1 MSDAGDSLLEGN
13 ATQQVRSE
21 DFRRWTF
28 FAAIQ
33 IGTAI
38 CVPMF
43 ALGGDLGS
51 HSRFLD
57 LPIPVLIASTLV
69 ALMSMA
75 TGYVGMTARLPTSVF
90 TRTTFGVVGAKLLAA
105 VLILTLLGWFGI
117 QIEMLARAVVG
128 LLGSQFGITAPL
140 GAVIVGSGLLVSTTG
155 IIGVKALGK
164 LATFTVPFLLA
175 VITVPLWVAF
185 GRIDVAGRLAAQPLL
200 PAYDAGTIISIIAGG
215 YMTGIAVTPDVSR
228 FLATRRDMVLG
239 PAIALGLVLPF
250 LILLSASLAVIY
262 GTGDLIGIMTRAGL
276 AAPAL
281 AILILATWSSNDKN
295 LYESALSLSAL
306 VPGVPRWLLA
316 SGAAA
321 IGIAFAAMGI
331 FGHFIGFLIML
342 GIVIAPVAGLY
353 TVDFALRPDRYAPDA
368 PVETRA
374 IRPLPFL
381 VWALASAFGWSTL
394 PVAGGGLGLFRLT
407 GVSTLDALA
416 AATGLYALATV
427 ALRSRMRKAAAV

>member
-1 MSDAGDSLLEGN
+1 MNDAGDGLLEGN
-13 ATQQVRSE
+13 ATQRVGSS
-21 DFRRWTF
+21 DFRPWTF

-57 LPIPVLIASTLV
+57 LPLPVLVASSIV

-90 TRTTFGVVGAKLLAA
+90 TRTTFGVAGAKLLAA

-128 LLGSQFGITAPL
+128 LLASQFGISVPL
-140 GAVIVGSGLLVSTTG
+140 TVVIVASGLLVSTTG

-164 LATFTVPFLLA
+164 LATITVPFLLA
-175 VITVPLWVAF
+175 VITVPLWLAF
-185 GRIDVAGRLAAQPLL
+185 GRFDVAERLAAPPSL

-239 PAIALGLVLPF
+239 PVVALGIVLPF

-306 VPGVPRWLLA
+306 VPGIPRWILA
-316 SGAAA
+316 TGAATV
-321 IGIAFAAMGI
+321 GIAFAAMGI
-331 FGHFIGFLIML
+331 FGHFIAFLVML

-353 TVDFALRPDRYAPDA
+353 TVDFVLRPDRYAPSA
-368 PVETRA
+368 EPETRA
-374 IRPLPFL
+374 VRPLPFAI
-381 VWALASAFGWSTL
+381 WALASLIGWSTL
-394 PVAGGGLGLFRLT
+394 PASGGGLGLFALT
-407 GVSTLDALA
+407 GVSTLDALG
-416 AATGLYALATV
+416 AATGFYALATFGH
-427 ALRSRMRKAAAV
+427 RSLARRTAAA